1 MVPWFTGFGE
11 AVLMMLT
18 SACVGEATN
27 VFTVAVL
34 LAVFGSGTELA
45 MFGEFVIVVPGA
57 VPEFTFTTNGKFTT
71 AFTASVCPEFSVQVK
86 VPVPP
91 TAIVLQVQPVGAAKA
106 DANVVLAGIVSVKVT
121 VVVPEAVMA
130 MGPLLMT
137 DCV

>member
-1 MVPWFTGFGE
+1 
-11 AVLMMLT
+11 MLT

-34 LAVFGSGTELA
+34 FPVFGSGTELA
-45 MFGEFVIVVPGA
+45 IVGEFVIVVPAA

-71 AFTASVCPEFSVQVK
+71 AFTASVCPEFSVQVN
-86 VPVPP
+86 VPVAP
-91 TAIVLQVQPVGAAKA
+91 TAIVLQVHPVGAVNA
-106 DANVVLAGIVSVKVT
+106 DARVVLAGIASVKVT
-121 VVVPEAVMA
+121 VVVADVMIA